1 MSLYN
6 RDKRAE
12 EILGSKGRIRVLEVL
27 TESGELNIS
36 EVSRRTGLNYTSV
49 ERHLMKLKNMGLL
62 NEKRY
67 GKIRIFEVTFRSFHV
82 GFEKSAIFGW
92 GQLVIVPSDHKYRG
106 LDGTE
111 PFHDIK
117 IVAGPKISG
126 SHFRAAFGTGNNSL
140 P

>member
-49 ERHLMKLKNMGLL
+49 ERHLMKLKEMGLL

-67 GKIRIFEVTFRSFHV
+67 GKIRIFEIKNRYTQGKNLRRGKRDVTHPNIGVAISMTTNVPINSHGIVSAPLNTAISSRTGRSM
-82 GFEKSAIFGW
+82 
-92 GQLVIVPSDHKYRG
+92 
-106 LDGTE
+106 
-111 PFHDIK
+111 
-117 IVAGPKISG
+117 
-126 SHFRAAFGTGNNSL
+126 
-140 P
+140 